1 MTRFL
6 ALSFAVLALA
16 FSACEKHPLRDQ
28 TLVTHTHGS
37 NGAPGEAHGHD
48 DAHAASHG
56 EKKDA
61 THAPAAAHAP
71 ADEHGKK
78 AEEKPTFFPEKK

>member
-28 TLVTHTHGS
+28 ALVTHTHGS
-37 NGAPGEAHGHD
+37 NGAPGEGHGHD
-48 DAHAASHG
+48 DAHAAPHG
-56 EKKDA
+56 DKKA
-61 THAPAAAHAP
+61 EAHAPAAHAP

>member
-16 FSACEKHPLRDQ
+16 FSACEKHPLDGQ
-28 TLVTHTHGS
+28 TSVTHTHGS
-37 NGAPGEAHGHD
+37 NGAHDDHHGHG
-48 DAHAASHG
+48 DAHAAPHG

-61 THAPAAAHAP
+61 AHAPAAG
-71 ADEHGKK
+71 DGHGKK